1 LAVQE
6 PTRGLRSLV
15 KPIDDAAVYKVPI
28 FKEIVEELL
37 NYKPSG
43 HEDDWTMYNYLSA
56 QASLKELINRYKSD

>member
-1 LAVQE
+1 LVVQE
-6 PTRGLRSLV
+6 PDKSR
-15 KPIDDAAVYKVPI
+15 KIPI

-56 QASLKELINRYKSD
+56 QASLKEIINRYKSD